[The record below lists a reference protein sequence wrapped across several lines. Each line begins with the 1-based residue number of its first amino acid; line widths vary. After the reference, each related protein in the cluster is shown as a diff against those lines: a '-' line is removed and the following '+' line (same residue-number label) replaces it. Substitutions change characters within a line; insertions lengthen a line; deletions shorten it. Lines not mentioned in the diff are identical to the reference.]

1 MPAMQCD
8 YFHMRY
14 VFIVV
19 SASGSLSS
27 KIDYEL

>member
-1 MPAMQCD
+1 MPEMQCD
-8 YFHMRY
+8 YFHTRY

-19 SASGSLSS
+19 SNSGSLSG

>member
-1 MPAMQCD
+1 MQCD

-19 SASGSLSS
+19 SNSDSLSS